1 MIINLGIGSVSP
13 QKLALYTK
21 AKQSL
26 SLPLTCRPT
35 RLVTHASEV
44 SHGDVFCALKGTK
57 DGHAFIEE
65 ALARGASFVLCERAP
80 SPDTPALIVENTLLA
95 LADWATECLKEQK
108 ITVIAITGSVGKTT
122 LKNTLSCFL
131 SAHAP
136 THATEGNYNN
146 ALGVPFTVLS
156 APKGSRYLVA
166 ECGSNHPGE
175 IEYLSRILRPDVAV
189 VTCIGHAHIGA
200 FGSREGI
207 AKEKLSIARHIKPK
221 GALFLPFGE
230 ALTASLAPVDYSR
243 IFVKLPTE
251 KERKAWNL
259 DEGDI
264 PSLWAIA
271 YTKAVAR
278 HIGLPFDSPSGDLI
292 RASSSRRKVYEEKGV
307 LWIEDCYNASPESV
321 YAALLSLSARD
332 GIKLAVLGDMLELG
346 ERAPAMHRAM
356 GKLAALWANKCFFFG
371 SHAEDYAAGAREA
384 GALPSEHA
392 NRTYFVLQGDTNE
405 MTKQI
410 LPHIQKGCAVL
421 AKASHALRAEALLY
435 QIKET
440 FVP

>member
-13 QKLALYTK
+13 RVLARYTK
-21 AKQSL
+21 ATL
-26 SLPLTCRPT
+26 SASVPLSCRPA

-44 SHGDVFCALKGTK
+44 SHGDVFCALKGNK

-65 ALARGASFVLCERAP
+65 ALARGASFVLCEKAP
-80 SPDTPALIVENTLLA
+80 SASAPALIVDNTLLA
-95 LADWATECLKEQK
+95 LADWARECLKEQK
-108 ITVIAITGSVGKTT
+108 TTVIAITGSVGKTT
-122 LKNTLSCFL
+122 LKNTLAVFL
-131 SAHAP
+131 SGYAP

-156 APKGSRYLVA
+156 TPKDSRYLVA

-175 IEYLSRILRPDVAV
+175 IEYLSRILHPDVAV

-207 AKEKLSIARHIKPK
+207 AREKLSIARHIKPN

-230 ALTASLAPVDYSR
+230 SLTASLSPANYSR
-243 IFVKLPTE
+243 AFVKLPTE
-251 KERKAWNL
+251 KERREWRI
-259 DEGDI
+259 DEEDL

-271 YTKAVAR
+271 YTKAIAR
-278 HIGLPFDSPSGDLI
+278 HLGLSLDRPSDALVE
-292 RASSSRRKVYEEKGV
+292 AASSRRKVYEEKGV

-321 YAALLSLSARD
+321 YAALLSLSTRSGPKIA
-332 GIKLAVLGDMLELG
+332 LLGDMLELG

-356 GKLAALWANKCFFFG
+356 GKLAALSASKCFFFG
-371 SHAEDYAAGAREA
+371 AHAEDYAAGAREA
-384 GALPSEHA
+384 GASQSAHA
-392 NRTYFVLQGDTNE
+392 KRTYSVLRGNTSE
-405 MTKQI
+405 MTQVI
-410 LPHIQKGCAVL
+410 LPHVQKGCSVL
-421 AKASHALRAEALLY
+421 AKASHALQADALLN
-435 QIKET
+435 QIKES